1 LPLSEL
7 VELALLLVDGVLLA
21 SGCVLPVGAVL
32 VLLVG
37 GMVLTL
43 APEVEPLELVSVV
56 VSVELVPMELLGVLL
71 ASGWVLPVGAVL
83 VLAEGSVLGVV
94 VELLGAVA
102 SLEEVEAAEG
112 LADVED
118 EAVLFEHVSEI
129 IFTESTL

>member
-71 ASGWVLPVGAVL
+71 ASGCVLPVGAVL